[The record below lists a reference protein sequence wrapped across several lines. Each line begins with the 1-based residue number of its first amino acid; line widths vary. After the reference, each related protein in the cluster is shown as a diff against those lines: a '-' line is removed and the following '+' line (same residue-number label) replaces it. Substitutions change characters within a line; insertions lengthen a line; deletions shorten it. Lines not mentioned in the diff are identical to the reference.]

1 MTFKLLKFDALLN
14 ELLQKR
20 PLEEN
25 LSKIIRDIE
34 DEFEFLTLGIFLKVP
49 KSETYR
55 LKIGRNLSHNFAKN
69 TIFTE
74 SDPII
79 TELMNFKLLDIH
91 HPGRFKFEKNY
102 SHLLVV
108 PLNYKEHL
116 LGFFFIDK
124 KKGVFES
131 EEMTKVCTFAS
142 IISIVVQIFRQNEE
156 IEQHRGLYE
165 ITRVYSIK
173 PFLDRAEIIFSM
185 MARYKRDLSIAVM
198 KIDNFENII
207 RTIGEHETSDLMK
220 KIAYIIKND
229 LRETDLIG
237 KLHNDT
243 FVILMPETSEKN
255 CLHSVN
261 RVNIKIM
268 DLPIMK
274 VCKIGW
280 GLVFKNGKIK
290 NLDQLLKYA
299 ENAAFDSTRK
309 TEGNITIYRE

>member
-14 ELLQKR
+14 ELLQNH

-34 DEFEFLTLGIFLKVP
+34 DEFEFLTLGIFLKVS
-49 KSETYR
+49 KSETFR

-124 KKGVFES
+124 KKDVF
-131 EEMTKVCTFAS
+131 
-142 IISIVVQIFRQNEE
+142 
-156 IEQHRGLYE
+156 
-165 ITRVYSIK
+165 
-173 PFLDRAEIIFSM
+173 DR
-185 MARYKRDLSIAVM
+185 R
-198 KIDNFENII
+198 KI
-207 RTIGEHETSDLMK
+207 
-220 KIAYIIKND
+220 
-229 LRETDLIG
+229 
-237 KLHNDT
+237 
-243 FVILMPETSEKN
+243 
-255 CLHSVN
+255 
-261 RVNIKIM
+261 
-268 DLPIMK
+268 
-274 VCKIGW
+274 
-280 GLVFKNGKIK
+280 
-290 NLDQLLKYA
+290 
-299 ENAAFDSTRK
+299 
-309 TEGNITIYRE
+309 